1 VQANDYDMMCIVL
14 SELDIIGEIELCSDR
29 LTHKDLEKMESE
41 YAKELKS
48 DKKFATKQMI
58 WKYIQN

>member
-48 DKKFATKQMI
+48 DKKFVTKQMI